1 MTTNILHITCSAR
14 AEESQ
19 STRFSYRIVERLVAA
34 AAGGPAQV
42 TLRDLAWAPLP
53 HVDGVYA
60 HALAGRPPVG
70 GGTMQPPERL
80 GTLLRSD
87 QLIAELEAAHAIVIG
102 LPMHNYAIPSCLKAW
117 VDHVLRIGRTFSASP
132 EGKRGLLADRPVYIA
147 VASGG
152 FYAGAKANQPDFVTP
167 YLQAALGTMGLHA
180 LHFFALQGMVFG
192 HERVAQAWG
201 EATAALDAVLVPES
215 LATVAA

>member
-1 MTTNILHITCSAR
+1 MTTNILHITCSPR

-19 STRFSYRIVERLVAA
+19 STRFSYLIVERLVAA
-34 AAGGPAQV
+34 ATCGLAQV

-60 HALAGRPPVG
+60 HALAGRPPG
-70 GGTMQPPERL
+70 GYGMQQPDRL

-102 LPMHNYAIPSCLKAW
+102 LPMHNYTIPSCLKAW
-117 VDHVLRIGRTFSASP
+117 VDHVLRIGRTFAASA
-132 EGKRGLLADRPVYIA
+132 EGKRGLLRDRPVFIA

-167 YLQAALGTMGLHA
+167 YLQAALGTMGLRT
-180 LHFFALQGMVFG
+180 LHFFPLQGMVFG
-192 HERVAQAWG
+192 PERVAQAWS
-201 EATAALDAVLVPES
+201 EATAALDAVLSPENID
-215 LATVAA
+215 AAVA